1 MIFGTDGVRDIG
13 GEGLLSPDSV
23 DRFGSAILQHL
34 QREGISSPRILIG
47 RDTRE
52 SGPEIELQLTRSL
65 KRGPV
70 ETLHA
75 GVVPTPALSVL
86 LAAGHADLGLMI
98 SASHNPPEFNGI
110 KVLDHKGEKL
120 SKESEKRIS
129 EDHATAL
136 PLSGEFPTLT
146 EDPGWGQIYLNALLD
161 SFPEGDFLKGLEV
174 VLDLARGAACQ
185 WAPEAFR
192 RAGAKVHLLHAEP
205 DGTRINVGCGSLH
218 PKVLADEVIH
228 RGADLGVAFD
238 GDADRAL
245 FCDHAGRSLD
255 GDDVIALWAL
265 DLKSRDELKPEIVAL
280 TVMSNMGVEKYL
292 SDHGIEVLR
301 TPVGDREVANALR
314 ESGGVLG
321 GETSGHI
328 IHLSEAATGDGI
340 RTGLAVCRC
349 LADSGRT
356 LAEHGDKFQRFPLQ
370 QRTLRIENRPEFDS
384 LTILQ
389 VALKEAEEQLARN
402 GRLVVRFSGT
412 EPLLRI
418 LVEAVTEDSAHYWV
432 EKILEAAC
440 QEESLGSIT
449 VVA

>member
-13 GEGLLSPDSV
+13 GQGLLSPDSV
-23 DRFGSAILQHL
+23 DRFGTAILLHL
-34 QREGISSPRILIG
+34 QREGLDAPRILIG

-52 SGPEIELQLTRSL
+52 SGPEIELQLTRAL
-65 KRGPV
+65 HRGAAQ
-70 ETLHA
+70 TLHA

-110 KVLDHKGEKL
+110 KVLNRSGEKL
-120 SKESEKRIS
+120 TKESEGLIS
-129 EDHATAL
+129 ADHATAE
-136 PLSGEFPTLT
+136 PLEGDFPQVVD
-146 EDPGWGQIYLNALLD
+146 DPEWGKAYLNCLMD
-161 SFPEGDFLKGLEV
+161 SFPEGEFLQGIEV
-174 VLDLARGAACQ
+174 VLDTARGAACH
-185 WAPEAFR
+185 WGPEAFR
-192 RAGAKVHLLHAEP
+192 RAGARVHLLHGEP
-205 DGTRINVGCGSLH
+205 DGKRINVGCGSLH
-218 PKVLADEVIH
+218 PKVLADEV
-228 RGADLGVAFD
+228 RRRKADLGVAFD

-245 FCDHAGRSLD
+245 FCDHEGKGLD

-265 DLKSRDELKPEIVAL
+265 DLKSRGELNPPVVAL

-292 SDHGIEVLR
+292 GSQGVQVLR
-301 TPVGDREVANALR
+301 TPVGDREVATALR

-328 IHLSEAATGDGI
+328 IHRSEAATGDGI
-340 RTGLAVCRC
+340 RTGLSVCRC
-349 LADSGRT
+349 LADSGKS
-356 LAEHGDKFQRFPLQ
+356 LAEEGGRFQRFPLE
-370 QRTLRIENRPEFDS
+370 QRTIRIENRPDFES
-384 LTILQ
+384 LNLLRE
-389 VALKEAEEQLARN
+389 AMGEAEAQLAGA

-418 LVEAVTEDSAHYWV
+418 LVEAETEEAAQFWV

-440 QEESLGSIT
+440 QEETLGTVT

>member
-13 GEGLLSPDSV
+13 GEGLLSPESV
-23 DRFGSAILQHL
+23 DRFGTAILQHL
-34 QREGISSPRILIG
+34 QREGHASPRILIG
-47 RDTRE
+47 RDTRV

-65 KRGPV
+65 QRGAV
-70 ETLHA
+70 QTLHA
-75 GVVPTPALSVL
+75 GVVPTPALSIL

-110 KVLDHKGEKL
+110 KVLDHDGEKL
-120 SKESEKRIS
+120 SKESERQIS
-129 EDHATAL
+129 DDHSTAT
-136 PLSGEFPTLT
+136 PLGGDFPVVT
-146 EDPGWGQIYLNALLD
+146 EDSTWGQEYLNDLLS
-161 SFPEGDFLKGLEV
+161 SFPEGEFLKGIEV

-185 WAPEAFR
+185 WAPEAFL
-192 RAGAKVHLLHAEP
+192 RAGATVHLLHSEP
-205 DGTRINVGCGSLH
+205 DGSRINVGCGSLH
-218 PKVLADEVIH
+218 PKVLADEVISK
-228 RGADLGVAFD
+228 GADLGVAFD

-245 FCDHAGRSLD
+245 FCDHSGRSLD

-265 DLKSRDELKPEIVAL
+265 DLKSRGALNPQVVAL

-292 SDHGIEVLR
+292 GNQDIQVLR

-328 IHLSEAATGDGI
+328 IHRSEAATGDGI
-340 RTGLAVCRC
+340 RTGLSVCRC
-349 LADSGRT
+349 LVDSGRS
-356 LAEHGDKFQRFPLQ
+356 LAEHGDQFQRFPLQ
-370 QRTLRIENRPEFDS
+370 QRTVRIENRPDFDS
-384 LTILQ
+384 LKTLQ
-389 VALKEAEEQLARN
+389 EAIREAEEQLAGD

-418 LVEAVTEDSAHYWV
+418 LVEAETEEAAQHWV
-432 EKILEAAC
+432 ERILEAAC
-440 QEESLGSIT
+440 QEETLGSVT